1 MSMQNGRIERIQKL
15 LESNVRVLP
24 RGGGTKSALS
34 TPARD
39 EKPLDMTGFSGMIEY
54 IPEEFTFTAFAGT
67 PLSEIVQILFEHGQY
82 LPFDPPLVERGAT
95 LGGTVASGLSGSG
108 RYRFGGVR
116 DFILGVRFIDGRGEL
131 ISAGGKVVKNV
142 AGYDFPKLMVGSLGG
157 LGLLVE
163 LSFKVFPR
171 PQAYATWLRSYER
184 LEEALQLMKRASMAQ
199 IPLEAL
205 DLHAQNPGY
214 TLWLR
219 IGGISAVL
227 PSRVSRMVEII
238 GEGQML
244 KEKDDEQCWDQ
255 VREFS
260 WVPEGHSL
268 IKVALTPRSISSL
281 ESFLDG
287 KPVLR
292 RYVAGGQ
299 AAWIALDDSPRV
311 LEPVL
316 KDRGLSGL
324 VIWGPP
330 GFPRLGE
337 LRGTSFLRRV
347 KESLDPAF
355 RFTEV

>member
-1 MSMQNGRIERIQKL
+1 MSMENGRIERIQKM
-15 LESNVRVLP
+15 LEHNMRVLP

-39 EKPLDMTGFSGMIEY
+39 EKTLDMAGFSGMIEY

-67 PLSEIVQILFEHGQY
+67 PLTEVVQILNDHGQY
-82 LPFDPPLVERGAT
+82 LPFDPPMVKRGAT

-116 DFILGVRFIDGRGEL
+116 DFILGVRFIDGRGDL

-142 AGYDFPKLMVGSLGG
+142 AGYDFPKLMVGSIGG
-157 LGLLVE
+157 LGILVE

-171 PQAYATWLRSYER
+171 PQAYATWHRSFGS
-184 LEEALQLMKRASMAQ
+184 LEEALQMMKRASMAQ

-214 TLWLR
+214 SLSLR
-219 IGGISAVL
+219 ISGIFSVL
-227 PSRVSRMVEII
+227 PSRIGRLLEII
-238 GEGQML
+238 GEGQL
-244 KEKDDEQCWDQ
+244 LEDKDDEQFWYQ

-260 WVPEGHSL
+260 WVPEGHTL
-268 IKVALTPRSISSL
+268 IKVALTPRSIPAL
-281 ESFLDG
+281 ESYLDG

-292 RYVAGGQ
+292 RYTAGGQ
-299 AAWIALDDSPRV
+299 LAWIALDDTPHV

-316 KDRGLSGL
+316 KENGLSGL

-330 GFPRLGE
+330 GFPHLGE
-337 LRGTSFLRRV
+337 LRGISFLRRV

>member
-1 MSMQNGRIERIQKL
+1 MNMENGRIERIQKM
-15 LESNVRVLP
+15 LEQNMRLLP

-39 EKPLDMTGFSGMIEY
+39 EKSLDMAGFSGMIEY
-54 IPEEFTFTAFAGT
+54 IPEEFTFTAYAGT
-67 PLSEIVQILFEHGQY
+67 PLSEVVQILYEHGQY

-157 LGLLVE
+157 LGIMVE

-171 PQAYATWLRSYER
+171 PQAYATWHRSFGS
-184 LEEALQLMKRASMAQ
+184 LEEALQIMKRASMAQ

-205 DLHAQNPGY
+205 DLQVQNPGF

-219 IGGISAVL
+219 IGGLSSVL
-227 PSRVSRMVEII
+227 PFRISRLLEII
-238 GEGQML
+238 GEGHML
-244 KEKDDEQCWDQ
+244 EDVDDEQYWDQ

-260 WVPEGHSL
+260 WVPAGHSL
-268 IKVALTPRSISSL
+268 VKVALTPKSIPAL
-281 ESFLDG
+281 EAYLEG
-287 KPVLR
+287 KPILR
-292 RYVAGGQ
+292 RYAAGGQ
-299 AAWIALDDSPRV
+299 AAWIALDDSPR
-311 LEPVL
+311 LLDPEL

-347 KESLDPAF
+347 KVSLDPAF

>member
-1 MSMQNGRIERIQKL
+1 M
-15 LESNVRVLP
+15 
-24 RGGGTKSALS
+24 
-34 TPARD
+34 
-39 EKPLDMTGFSGMIEY
+39 
-54 IPEEFTFTAFAGT
+54 
-67 PLSEIVQILFEHGQY
+67 
-82 LPFDPPLVERGAT
+82 
-95 LGGTVASGLSGSG
+95 
-108 RYRFGGVR
+108 
-116 DFILGVRFIDGRGEL
+116 
-131 ISAGGKVVKNV
+131 
-142 AGYDFPKLMVGSLGG
+142 
-157 LGLLVE
+157 
-163 LSFKVFPR
+163 
-171 PQAYATWLRSYER
+171 
-184 LEEALQLMKRASMAQ
+184 MKRASMAQ

-205 DLHAQNPGY
+205 DLQAQNPGY
-214 TLWLR
+214 SLWLR
-219 IGGISAVL
+219 IGGLSSVLTIRISRL
-227 PSRVSRMVEII
+227 LEII

-268 IKVALTPRSISSL
+268 IKVALTPRSIPAL

-292 RYVAGGQ
+292 RYAAGGQ
-299 AAWIALDDSPRV
+299 VAWIALDDIPRV

-316 KDRGLSGL
+316 KDQGLSGL